1 MIPFFRKIRKKMA
14 DDNRPLKPAWPAGR
28 YLRYAIGEIILVVVG
43 ILIALQVNN
52 WNQSKKL
59 KETEIKLLQELNKDL
74 LETKADLL
82 SDIKKAHRELK
93 LTDSIYKS
101 ITQNKM
107 GKSILPVKISMAFL
121 YDRSDLYPKKSAYE
135 SLRAYGI
142 NLVSNDS
149 LRKNITDFFELH
161 LVRVNDTEQFIKDLC
176 EKELG
181 FYFMKI
187 SKDINDCADCSSLKE
202 MLSSGSDLSSNFY
215 QIDEPTDQL
224 LHLLKKKYMAYL
236 ALKRQYAL
244 TQSKIES
251 MMALIDIETKQ

>member
-1 MIPFFRKIRKKMA
+1 MS
-14 DDNRPLKPAWPAGR
+14 DDNRPLKYA
-28 YLRYAIGEIILVVVG
+28 RYAIGEIVLVVIG

-52 WNQSKKL
+52 WNQSKNL

-74 LETKADLL
+74 AETKADLL
-82 SDIKKAHRELK
+82 SDITKAHRELK
-93 LTDSIYKS
+93 LTDSIYQR
-101 ITQNKM
+101 IIQNRM
-107 GKSILPVKISMAFL
+107 EKSILPVKISMAFL

-181 FYFMKI
+181 SYFIKI
-187 SKDINDCADCSSLKE
+187 SKDINDCEDCSSLKA
-202 MLSSGSDLSSNFY
+202 MFSSDSDLSSNFY

-224 LHLLKKKYMAYL
+224 LHLLKKKYIAYL
-236 ALKRQYAL
+236 ALKNRYAL